1 MYALLI
7 KGLVQGFRIEAS
19 HGYMGDLEF
28 LTESMAD
35 AAPGR
40 VNVFKTTWFS
50 IYWSVSET

>member
-40 VNVFKTTWFS
+40 VNVFETTWFS

>member
-35 AAPGR
+35 AAPR
-40 VNVFKTTWFS
+40 H
-50 IYWSVSET
+50 SERHRPTRRF